1 MTTIKT
7 DVSKMAKR
15 KPQKLNGAAPR
26 RSEHDDTHSVNAYME
41 SLEHPLKPVVETIRR
56 TILEADQRITEG
68 IKWNSPSF
76 YCYGWFAAVNI
87 RAKNGVQVV
96 LHHGAKIRND
106 TALSSTIDDAS
117 HLLMWPS
124 KDRAVLSF
132 VSIEDF
138 QSKHEAF
145 EKIIKQWAD
154 YQAHLANMPVTV
166 TASQ

>member
-1 MTTIKT
+1 M
-7 DVSKMAKR
+7 KR
-15 KPQKLNGAAPR
+15 LTQR
-26 RSEHDDTHSVNAYME
+26 RNDYDDTDSVTVYMN
-41 SLEHPLKPVVETIRR
+41 SLEHPLKPVVEAIRR
-56 TILEADQRITEG
+56 TILEADQTITEG

-96 LHHGAKIRND
+96 LHHGAKVRDDTTLSVTIND
-106 TALSSTIDDAS
+106 VS
-117 HLLMWPS
+117 HLLTWPS

-154 YQAHLANMPVTV
+154 YQAHLANAPQTV
-166 TASQ
+166 AASK